1 MPVVSP
7 PLLIAALDA
16 GSNAI
21 RAVVARAASATEIR
35 ELASARWPV
44 RLGHG
49 AFTRKQLDP
58 RTMTRAV
65 EVFWK
70 FRNLLDRYDVG
81 EYYAVATSAVRE
93 AANREALISRIRRE
107 TGVELAAIDAHEEAR
122 LARVAVFS
130 AATSQFAPRA
140 IVDLGGGSLD
150 ISFLRGRRVV
160 QNLDLPLGSVRLME
174 TYDLAGS
181 FTPNAFARLR
191 RHVVSVL
198 KSHGRAAGLP
208 ARRPVVAC
216 GGNAEALARLAPG
229 QRLAG
234 FNTINLSR
242 LDERLWEIVR
252 LDVED
257 RMAAFGVRRDRA
269 EVIGVAAVVLAALGE
284 WLGASHLV
292 VPAVGVREGILH
304 DLAAAHFG
312 PATANDERA
321 EGLRQQ
327 ARRFAARMHSDAA
340 HCEQVRRL
348 AAQLFDQ
355 LAPVHGLPPGL
366 RVSLEM
372 GALLHDV
379 GRAVNARAHHKHGE
393 YLVRHADIPGL
404 GKHQQ
409 AMVACLVRYHGK
421 ATPEPHHRQYRSL
434 APAERKRVRQ
444 LAGLLQIAVAFDS
457 GDAQTVRRLE
467 VKIQKKDVRVRI
479 FAALEAF
486 LDFRQLRRKARLL
499 EKECSVRVR
508 FDRGRWQ
515 PSTAER
521 SSRGEQTALRTTVRS
536 ASRRA
541 ALPRTSAA

>member
-35 ELASARWPV
+35 ELASVRWPV

-93 AANREALISRIRRE
+93 AANRDALISRVRRE
-107 TGVELAAIDAHEEAR
+107 ASVELVAIDAREEGR

-140 IVDLGGGSLD
+140 IVDLGGGSLE
-150 ISFLRGRRVV
+150 ISFLRGRKVV
-160 QNLDLPLGSVRLME
+160 QDLALPLGSVRLME
-174 TYDLAGS
+174 TFDLAGS

-191 RHVVSVL
+191 RHITSVL
-198 KSHGRAAGLP
+198 KSHGRAAQPPG
-208 ARRPVVAC
+208 RRAVVAC

-229 QRLAG
+229 QRVAG
-234 FNTINLSR
+234 FNTINLAR

-312 PATANDERA
+312 PASANDERA

-355 LAPVHGLPPGL
+355 LAPLHGLPPGQ
-366 RVSLEM
+366 RVSLELS
-372 GALLHDV
+372 ALLHDA
-379 GRAVNARAHHKHGE
+379 GRVVNARAHHKHGE

-421 ATPEPHHRQYRSL
+421 ATPEPHHRLYRSL
-434 APAERKRVRQ
+434 APGERVRVRQ
-444 LAGLLQIAVAFDS
+444 LAALLQIAVALDS
-457 GDAQTVRRLE
+457 GDTQAVRRIE
-467 VKIQKKDVRVRI
+467 ARIQKKDVRLRI
-479 FAALEAF
+479 FAPPEAF
-486 LDFRQLRRKARLL
+486 LDFRGLRRKARLL
-499 EKECSVRVR
+499 EKEGSVRVR

-515 PSTAER
+515 PASPERAGRAE
-521 SSRGEQTALRTTVRS
+521 SPAG
-536 ASRRA
+536 RA
-541 ALPRTSAA
+541 ALPRRSAA

>member
-1 MPVVSP
+1 M
-7 PLLIAALDA
+7 IAALDA

-21 RAVVARAASATEIR
+21 RAVVARSSSATEIR
-35 ELASARWPV
+35 ELASMRWPV

-70 FRNLLDRYDVG
+70 FRNLLDRYDVA
-81 EYYAVATSAVRE
+81 EYSAVATSAVRE
-93 AANREALISRIRRE
+93 AANRDTLIDRIRRE

-130 AATSQFAPRA
+130 AATTTFAPRA
-140 IVDLGGGSLD
+140 IVDLGGGSLE
-150 ISFLRGRRVV
+150 ISFLRGRKVI
-160 QNLDLPLGSVRLME
+160 QELALPLGSVRLME
-174 TYDLAGS
+174 TYGLSGG

-198 KSHGRAAGLP
+198 KSHGRAASVPG
-208 ARRPVVAC
+208 RRCVVAC

-229 QRLAG
+229 QRVAG

-257 RMAAFGVRRDRA
+257 RMAAFRMRRDRA
-269 EVIGVAAVVLAALGE
+269 EVVGVAAVVLAALGE
-284 WLGASHLV
+284 WLGASHLA

-312 PATANDERA
+312 PASAHDERA

-355 LAPVHGLPPGL
+355 LAPVHDLPSGQ
-366 RVSLEM
+366 RVSLEL
-372 GALLHDV
+372 GALLHDA
-379 GRAVNARAHHKHGE
+379 GRVVNARAHHKHGE

-409 AMVACLVRYHGK
+409 TMVACLVRYHGK
-421 ATPEPHHRQYRSL
+421 ATPESHHRQYRSL
-434 APAERKRVRQ
+434 APLERKRVRR
-444 LAGLLQIAVAFDS
+444 LAGLLQIAVALDS
-457 GDAQTVRRLE
+457 GDTQAVRRLE
-467 VKIQKKDVRVRI
+467 VKIQKRDVRIRI
-479 FAALEAF
+479 FAPPEAF
-486 LDFRQLRRKARLL
+486 VDFRQLHRKARLL

-508 FDRGRWQ
+508 LDRGR
-515 PSTAER
+515 
-521 SSRGEQTALRTTVRS
+521 GEQAALRTSARSNGRRNALARRS
-536 ASRRA
+536 AA
-541 ALPRTSAA
+541 